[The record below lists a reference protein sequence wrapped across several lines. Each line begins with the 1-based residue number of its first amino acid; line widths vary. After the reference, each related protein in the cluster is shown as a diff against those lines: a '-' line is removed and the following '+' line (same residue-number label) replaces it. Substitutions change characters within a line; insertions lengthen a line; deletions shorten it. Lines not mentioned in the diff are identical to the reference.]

1 MTTPSPRIRK
11 LGSPIQLAVLTLLAG
26 LNSASAQTA
35 GVNATPEAPKEQQQA
50 QKAAEASST
59 VIPEVYVTA
68 TKRSTSLQRTPVAV
82 TAISAAALDDNHVQ
96 TIQDVVNLVPGF
108 SATSQGDHGVITMTM
123 RGIGNDS
130 AKTEYADPEVAIF
143 VDGIYS
149 PRPEGATTLLFD
161 LEGIE
166 VLRGPQGTLWG
177 RNSTVGAVNMQTA
190 KPTLGSS
197 SGYVE
202 AGMGDYSRIGGRGAV
217 NIPLSDKAAMRIAF
231 VHEQHD
237 GYVDYQAPPNI
248 PLAQQQAAA
257 APVIAAWNAANPNN
271 PIAFQPINTG
281 LFVQG
286 GKKYN
291 AQDQTALR
299 LSLLYEITPAL
310 HWNVAYERYQDRGTP
325 GMNLM
330 QNPRPGQDRWSALI
344 DTAPSVK
351 RDSNSVRSRVD
362 WAISPDM
369 ALAYI
374 AGWSS
379 FNGSSTYDQ
388 DGGVLP
394 PTSFT
399 TGGKQQANNTVF
411 SKYKN
416 YSHEVELQSTG
427 KKTVDWLLGLYYGH
441 ENNAIRFDIPIMNG
455 TQQGTVNW
463 QGSFIQPKQ
472 TVESKAVFGQATW
485 NVDDKLHLTAGAR
498 YTDDKR
504 KNIGGTGSGWIGDA
518 SLPQIPLNP
527 SVDPLAPG
535 SGYKIDSY
543 NSGSF
548 SGSKATWLAR
558 ASYDITPT
566 SMLYASVSTGYKS
579 GGLQDGGKPYG
590 QETLTNYEVGS
601 KSTFL
606 NGMIRMNNALYYE
619 KFKGFQFSAPVTNP
633 DGSRSLSTYNAEGAK
648 VYGFETEIAAKIT
661 KVDRLQFTGTYTHA
675 ELGQLIGGSNDY
687 TLPPC
692 PIVGIT
698 NCLDVTGN
706 TMPHSPK
713 WSTQLMYQH
722 VFQLPAGTLTPRLSA
737 HWESSSWLSVF
748 NLGEPDRQ
756 KSYSKLDLGL
766 RYDADKKWYVD
777 LFVRNATDK
786 DIKTSAQNPQ
796 EIWQAQYLPPRTI
809 GFNAGYTF

>member
-1 MTTPSPRIRK
+1 MTRTPRTRL
-11 LGSPIQLAVLTLLAG
+11 LGSPIQLAVLTLLASM
-26 LNSASAQTA
+26 NTAYAQTA
-35 GVNATPEAPKEQQQA
+35 AAPAAAQA
-50 QKAAEASST
+50 DAKAE

-68 TKRSTSLQRTPVAV
+68 TKRSTSLQKTPIAV
-82 TAISAAALDDNHVQ
+82 TAISAAALDDHHVQ
-96 TIQDVVNLVPGF
+96 TIQDIVNLVPGF
-108 SATSQGDHGVITMTM
+108 QATTQGDHGVITMTL

-130 AKTEYADPEVAIF
+130 AKTEYADPEVATF

-161 LEGIE
+161 LEGVE

-177 RNSTVGAVNMQTA
+177 RNSTVGAVNMQTV

-197 SGYVE
+197 SGFLE
-202 AGMGDYSRIGGRGAV
+202 GGMGNYARMGVRGAV
-217 NIPLSDKAAMRIAF
+217 NIPIAEKAALRVAY

-237 GYVDYQAPPNI
+237 GYVDYQTPPNI

-257 APVIAAWNAANPNN
+257 APVIAAWNTANPTR
-271 PIAFQPINTG
+271 PIAFQPINTA

-286 GKKYN
+286 GQKYN
-291 AQDQTALR
+291 AQDQSAVR
-299 LSLLYEITPAL
+299 LSLLWELSPAL
-310 HWNVAYERYQDRGTP
+310 HWNLSYERYMDRGTP

-344 DTAPSVK
+344 DTAPSLK

-362 WAISPDM
+362 WAINSDI

-379 FNGSSTYDQ
+379 YRGSSTYDQ
-388 DGGVLP
+388 DGGAVL

-399 TGGKQQANNTVF
+399 TGGNHQANDTVY

-416 YSHEVELQSTG
+416 YSHEVELQSVG
-427 KKTVDWLLGLYYGH
+427 KRDVDWQLGVYYAA
-441 ENNAIRFDIPIMNG
+441 ENNGIRFDIPIMNG
-455 TQQGTVNW
+455 TKQGTVGW
-463 QGSFIQPKQ
+463 QGSFIQPKE
-472 TVESKAVFGQATW
+472 TVDTAAAFGQATW
-485 NVDDKLHLTAGAR
+485 NIDDKLHLTGGVR
-498 YTDDKR
+498 YTHDKR
-504 KNIGGTGSGWIGDA
+504 ENIGGTGNGWTGNPA
-518 SLPQIPLNP
+518 APQIPLNP
-527 SVDPLAPG
+527 SVNPFDPANG
-535 SGYKIDSY
+535 FKTDSF

-548 SGSKATWLAR
+548 SGNKTTGLLR
-558 ASYDITPT
+558 VNYDISPT
-566 SMLYASVSTGYKS
+566 SMIYASVATGYKS

-590 QETLTNYEVGS
+590 AETLTNYEAGT

-606 NGMIRMNNALYYE
+606 NGALRVNNALYYS

-633 DGSRSLSTYNAEGAK
+633 DGSHSLSTFNAEGAK
-648 VYGFETEIAAKIT
+648 VYGLETEIAARLT
-661 KVDRLQFTGTYTHA
+661 PVDRLQVTAAYTKA
-675 ELGQLIGGSNDY
+675 ELGTLVGGSNDY
-687 TLPPC
+687 QLPAC
-692 PIVGIT
+692 PISGIS

-706 TMPHSPK
+706 TMPHAPK
-713 WSTQLMYQH
+713 FSTQIVYSHM
-722 VFQLPAGTLTPRLSA
+722 FQLAAGKLTPRLSTHYETA
-737 HWESSSWLSVF
+737 SWLSVF

-756 KSYSKLDLGL
+756 KAYTRTDLGL

-777 LFVRNATDK
+777 LFVRNVADK

-796 EIWQAQYLPPRTI
+796 GVWQAQYLAPRTF

>member
-1 MTTPSPRIRK
+1 MNTRTPRARR

-26 LNSASAQTA
+26 INGAYAQTA

-50 QKAAEASST
+50 QKAAEANST

-82 TAISAAALDDNHVQ
+82 TAISAATLDDNHVQ

-130 AKTEYADPEVAIF
+130 AKTEYADPEVAVF

-161 LEGIE
+161 LDGIE

-190 KPTLGSS
+190 KPTLGST
-197 SGYVE
+197 SGYIE
-202 AGMGDYSRIGGRGAV
+202 AGMGDYARVGGRGAF
-217 NIPLSDKAAMRIAF
+217 NIPLSDTAAMRVAF

-237 GYVDYQAPPNI
+237 GYVDYQTPPNV
-248 PLAQQQAAA
+248 PLDQQRAAA
-257 APVIAAWNAANPNN
+257 AAVIAAANAKYPNN
-271 PIAFQPINTG
+271 PIAFQPLSNAQ
-281 LFVQG
+281 FVQG
-286 GKKYN
+286 GPKYN

-299 LSLLYEITPAL
+299 LSLLWEIMPNL
-310 HWNVAYERYQDRGTP
+310 HWNVSYERYQDRGTP
-325 GMNLM
+325 SMNLM
-330 QNPRPGQDRWSALI
+330 QTPRAGQDLWSALI
-344 DTAPSVK
+344 DTAPSLK

-362 WAISPDM
+362 WAINPDM
-369 ALAYI
+369 SLAYI

-379 FNGSSTYDQ
+379 FRGSSTYDQ
-388 DGGVLP
+388 DGGSYI

-399 TGGKQQANNTVF
+399 TGGKSQANNTLL
-411 SKYKN
+411 SKYKS

-427 KKTVDWLLGLYYGH
+427 KKQVDWLLGLYYGH
-441 ENNAIRFDIPIMNG
+441 ENNAMRFDIPIMNG

-463 QGSFIQPKQ
+463 QGSFIQPKE

-485 NVDDKLHLTAGAR
+485 NINDQLHLTGGAR

-504 KNIGGTGSGWIGDA
+504 ENIGGIGWGWNDKADVPQLPISPSTNPATAGSGFA
-518 SLPQIPLNP
+518 LSSN
-527 SVDPLAPG
+527 
-535 SGYKIDSY
+535 

-548 SGSKATWLAR
+548 SGSKATWLGR
-558 ASYDITPT
+558 ISYDITPT

-579 GGLQDGGKPYG
+579 GGLQDGGVPYG

-601 KSTFL
+601 KSTFM
-606 NGMIRMNNALYYE
+606 NGKVRMNNALYYE

-633 DGSRSLSTYNAEGAK
+633 DGSHSLSTYNAEGAK

-661 KVDRLQFTGTYTHA
+661 PADRVQFTGTYTHA

-687 TLPPC
+687 TLPVCSIP
-692 PIVGIT
+692 GIS

-713 WSTQLMYQH
+713 WSTQIMYQH
-722 VFQLPAGTLTPRLSA
+722 VFQLPTGTLTPRLSA
-737 HWESSSWLSVF
+737 HWESASWLSVF

-756 KSYSKLDLGL
+756 SSYAKVDLGL
-766 RYDADKKWYVD
+766 RYDADKKYYVD
-777 LFVRNATDK
+777 LFVRNAGDK
-786 DIKTSAQNPQ
+786 NIKTSAQNPQ
-796 EIWQAQYLPPRTI
+796 GVWQAQYLPPRTI